1 MSEEKKAELILLL
14 KEFRD
19 VFSWDYSEMSGL
31 DPGLIVHTLNVD
43 LRVKL
48 VVQPAKVFHMEIE
61 KQIVKEVKKSLV
73 AEFIKPI
80 QHPQWMSNIV
90 PVKKKN
96 R

>member
-1 MSEEKKAELILLL
+1 MILLL

-31 DPGLIVHTLNVD
+31 DPGLVMHTLNVD

-48 VVQPAKVFHMEIE
+48 VVQPAKVFHMEIK

-80 QHPQWMSNIV
+80 QHPQWLSNIV
-90 PVKKKN
+90 LVKKKN

>member
-1 MSEEKKAELILLL
+1 MILLL

-31 DPGLIVHTLNVD
+31 DPGLVVHTLNVD

-61 KQIVKEVKKSLV
+61 K
-73 AEFIKPI
+73 
-80 QHPQWMSNIV
+80 
-90 PVKKKN
+90 
-96 R
+96 

>member
-1 MSEEKKAELILLL
+1 MILLL

-31 DPGLIVHTLNVD
+31 DPGLVVHTLNVD

-48 VVQPAKVFHMEIE
+48 VVQPAKVFHMEIK

-80 QHPQWMSNIV
+80 QHHNGYPTLYL
-90 PVKKKN
+90 
-96 R
+96 

>member
-1 MSEEKKAELILLL
+1 MILLL

-19 VFSWDYSEMSGL
+19 VFYWDYSEMSGL
-31 DPGLIVHTLNVD
+31 DPGLVMHTLNVD

-48 VVQPAKVFHMEIE
+48 VVQPAKVFHMEIK

-80 QHPQWMSNIV
+80 QHPQWLSNIV
-90 PVKKKN
+90 QIGRAHV
-96 R
+96 

>member
-1 MSEEKKAELILLL
+1 MILLL

-31 DPGLIVHTLNVD
+31 DPGLVMHTLNVD

-48 VVQPAKVFHMEIE
+48 VVQPTKVFHMEIK

-80 QHPQWMSNIV
+80 QHPQWLSNIV
-90 PVKKKN
+90 LVKKKN